1 MDDAECLRDRREVRV
16 TEIFRGKRLRVVREL
31 YRLPSGREKERI
43 VIHPGDAAAMLPI
56 DRDTCIL
63 LRQFRFAI
71 GEYLCEAPAG
81 TLDPGETPLE
91 TARRELIEETGLS
104 GETFIPRGYIY
115 TTPGFTTEKIHL
127 FEVRGLSPSDEYEK
141 DEDEQIEVVR
151 VPVSEVL
158 AMARD
163 GRIRD
168 AKTIALVYRCLG

>member
-1 MDDAECLRDRREVRV
+1 M
-16 TEIFRGKRLRVVREL
+16 TEIYRGKRLRVVKEL
-31 YRLPSGREKERI
+31 YRLPSGREKERV

-56 DRDTCIL
+56 EGDSCIL

-81 TLDPGETPLE
+81 TMDPGETPVE
-91 TARRELIEETGLS
+91 TAQRELIEETGFS
-104 GETFIPRGYIY
+104 GKEFISRGFIY

-127 FEVRGLSPSDEYEK
+127 FEVRGLSPSGKFGK
-141 DEDEQIEVVR
+141 DEDEEIEVVR

-158 AMARD
+158 AMVRD

-168 AKTIALVYRCLG
+168 AKTIALAVRCLG

>member
-1 MDDAECLRDRREVRV
+1 MTD
-16 TEIFRGKRLRVVREL
+16 IYRGKRLRVVKEM
-31 YRLPSGREKERI
+31 YRLPSGREKERV

-56 DRDTCIL
+56 DGGECIL

-71 GEYLCEAPAG
+71 GKYLCEAPAG
-81 TLDPGETPLE
+81 TVDPGETPLE
-91 TARRELIEETGLS
+91 TARRELMEETGLS
-104 GETFIPRGYIY
+104 GETFIPRGFIY

-127 FEVRGLSPSDEYEK
+127 FEVRGLSPSKAYGK
-141 DEDEQIEVVR
+141 DEDEEIEVAR
-151 VPVSEVL
+151 VPIPGVL

>member
-1 MDDAECLRDRREVRV
+1 M
-16 TEIFRGKRLRVVREL
+16 TEIYHGKRLRVVKEM
-31 YRLPSGREKERI
+31 YRLPSGREKERV

-56 DRDTCIL
+56 DGDTCIL

-81 TLDPGETPLE
+81 TMDPGESPLE
-91 TARRELIEETGLS
+91 TARRELIEETGLA
-104 GETFIPRGYIY
+104 GETFIPKGFIY

-127 FEVRGLSPSDEYEK
+127 FEVRGLSPSSEYEK
-141 DEDEQIEVVR
+141 DEDEEIEVVR
-151 VPVSEVL
+151 VPAREVL

-168 AKTIALVYRCLG
+168 AKTIVLVLRCLG

>member
-1 MDDAECLRDRREVRV
+1 MTD
-16 TEIFRGKRLRVVREL
+16 IYRGKRLAVVKEL

-43 VIHPGDAAAMLPI
+43 VVQPGDAAAMLPI
-56 DRDTCIL
+56 EGDRCIL

-71 GEYLCEAPAG
+71 GEWLCEAPAG

-104 GETFIPRGYIY
+104 GGTFIPRGFIY

-127 FEVRGLSPSDEYEK
+127 FEVRDLTPSREHAK
-141 DEDEQIEVVR
+141 DEDEEIEVVR
-151 VPVSEVL
+151 VPIREVL

-168 AKTIALVYRCLG
+168 AKTLALVVRCLG

>member
-1 MDDAECLRDRREVRV
+1 M
-16 TEIFRGKRLRVVREL
+16 TEIYRGKRLRVVKEL

-43 VIHPGDAAAMLPI
+43 VIHPGDAVAMLPI
-56 DRDTCIL
+56 EGDSCIL

-91 TARRELIEETGLS
+91 TAKRELIEETGLS
-104 GETFIPRGYIY
+104 GERFIPRGFIY

-127 FEVRGLSPSDEYEK
+127 FEVRGLAPSREYVK
-141 DEDEQIEVVR
+141 DEDEEIDVVR
-151 VPVSEVL
+151 IPSSEVL

-168 AKTIALVYRCLG
+168 AKTIALVSRCLG